1 MRLDCRLRLLDCR
14 RDGLE
19 KRPSGRFFSAHRRDG
34 VFHNGPT
41 MVVTPRQCCA
51 DRTMGLKHPGGRGVW
66 AAFVSLLAVS
76 AGLSVT
82 DRAQAATEPVVYRC
96 PGPPVLYT
104 DALTP
109 AQARSGQCRALTDLP
124 VAQAQPS
131 RAKSEP
137 VPRDGEARR
146 ILEAELRREE
156 TRLQDA
162 RRRWDAAKPEDRK
175 DSDSAE
181 IRRAESDIEAIRREL
196 ARLR

>member
-1 MRLDCRLRLLDCR
+1 
-14 RDGLE
+14 
-19 KRPSGRFFSAHRRDG
+19 
-34 VFHNGPT
+34 
-41 MVVTPRQCCA
+41 MVVIPRQRCA
-51 DRTMGLKHPGGRGVW
+51 DRTTGSKHPGGRGVCM
-66 AAFVSLLAVS
+66 AFVSLLAVS

-82 DRAQAATEPVVYRC
+82 VRAQAASEPVVYRC

-109 AQARSGQCRALTDLP
+109 AQARSGQCRALSDLP

-131 RAKSEP
+131 RVKSEP
-137 VPRDGEARR
+137 LPRDGEARR

-156 TRLQDA
+156 ARLQDA

-175 DSDSAE
+175 ESDAAA
-181 IRRAESDIEAIRREL
+181 IRRVEIDIEAIRREL